1 MNSSQLKYGE
11 IFCFLTL
18 FFLILFLFLSHQQQ
32 KSGVKNTPSPNSGRE
47 KTKFP
52 PIITIDN
59 AKKYPFPLGQANLTP
74 KLKKYIDEKIVPQ
87 IEDSFRTYRDINTIE
102 VIGHTDGLE
111 VSGNSNL
118 DKLLNK
124 VATQNRKIGDLQAG
138 SNADLGLMRAL
149 AVIEE
154 LQHEEPL
161 LQVFKNKGI
170 DKDKVF
176 RAYSAAQLYL
186 PSGKI
191 APPDP
196 KANQERRRIEIR
208 FTKLNYEDKTKE

>member
-1 MNSSQLKYGE
+1 MNPSQLKYGE

-18 FFLILFLFLSHQQQ
+18 FFLILFLFLSNKQDSQ
-32 KSGVKNTPSPNSGRE
+32 KALEEASAKLPLKDLPPN
-47 KTKFP
+47 
-52 PIITIDN
+52 ITIQN
-59 AKKYPFPLGQANLTP
+59 TGQFAFPLGQANLTT
-74 KLKKYIDEKIVPQ
+74 KLESYIAGEIVSKIKNYFQKYDV
-87 IEDSFRTYRDINTIE
+87 NTIE

-118 DKLLNK
+118 DKLLNT
-124 VATQNRKIGDLQAG
+124 VATENKKIIELRAG
-138 SNADLGLMRAL
+138 SNTDLGLMRAL
-149 AVIEE
+149 AVIKE
-154 LQHEEPL
+154 LQNEEQL

-196 KANQERRRIEIR
+196 QANQERRRIEIR